1 MIITGTDTKGIERLK
16 RGLVERFKIDDTKW
30 ESLSSFLGINI
41 SYDVRAGRM
50 EMDIEQK
57 VEKLLTDHPLL
68 HNLRMHDVP
77 SSDTAAEIPESAASK
92 YGETDIYIKNNYAS
106 IIGACIYMSITVR
119 NDITFAVGKCA
130 RGMQTRCP
138 NMSLC
143 SNSL

>member
-1 MIITGTDTKGIERLK
+1 MHFSQASADSCLFYHFNSETKKFILVASEVDDLIITGTDTEGIELLK

-41 SYDVRAGRM
+41 DYDVRAGRL

-77 SSDTAAEIPESAASK
+77 SSDTA
-92 YGETDIYIKNNYAS
+92 
-106 IIGACIYMSITVR
+106 V
-119 NDITFAVGKCA
+119 
-130 RGMQTRCP
+130 
-138 NMSLC
+138 
-143 SNSL
+143 